1 MAQQDSSGLVSRR
14 TAVIGASILV
24 AFLLGFLIQFGA
36 ARQAESSR
44 AAAESEAARLRQQLT
59 LAELRD
65 LAALLLFEVTQRN
78 FGTASQHSTAL
89 FDRLQSLAVA
99 GSADPRLSEALAARD
114 RVTAGLAAADP
125 AVQAEVQRVFH
136 LVFQATRSR

>member
-1 MAQQDSSGLVSRR
+1 MPEQDSSGLVSRR
-14 TAVIGASILV
+14 TAVIGASILA

-36 ARQAESSR
+36 ARQAESGRHS
-44 AAAESEAARLRQQLT
+44 AEAEAARLRQQLT
-59 LAELRD
+59 LAEVRD
-65 LAALLLFEVTQRN
+65 LAALLLFEVAQRN

-89 FDRLQSLAVA
+89 FDRLQSLAGA
-99 GSADPRLSEALAARD
+99 GAAEPRLNEALAARD

-136 LVFQATRSR
+136 LVFQATRPQ